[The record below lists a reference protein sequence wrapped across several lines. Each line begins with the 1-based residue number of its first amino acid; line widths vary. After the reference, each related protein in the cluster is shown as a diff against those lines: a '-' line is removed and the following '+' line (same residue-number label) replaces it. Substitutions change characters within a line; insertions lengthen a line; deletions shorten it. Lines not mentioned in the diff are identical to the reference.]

1 MLKTKGAN
9 NDELT
14 EEMEIDV
21 LGMLVG
27 HEIGAQEN
35 CTIVVTKKERPV
47 LVSHKTSAVLRARSL
62 VVSETERVE
71 DEGCQQR

>member
-14 EEMEIDV
+14 EERVVKINV

-27 HEIGAQEN
+27 HEIGVQEN
-35 CTIVVTKKERPV
+35 CTLVVIKKERPV
-47 LVSHKTSAVLRARSL
+47 
-62 VVSETERVE
+62 
-71 DEGCQQR
+71 

>member
-14 EEMEIDV
+14 EEKVVKIDV

-35 CTIVVTKKERPV
+35 YAIVVTK
-47 LVSHKTSAVLRARSL
+47 
-62 VVSETERVE
+62 
-71 DEGCQQR
+71 

>member
-14 EEMEIDV
+14 EEWVVKINV

-27 HEIGAQEN
+27 HEIVVQEN
-35 CTIVVTKKERPV
+35 CTLVVKKKERPV
-47 LVSHKTSAVLRARSL
+47 
-62 VVSETERVE
+62 
-71 DEGCQQR
+71 

>member
-1 MLKTKGAN
+1 MLKRKGAK

-14 EEMEIDV
+14 EDMVVKIDV

-35 CTIVVTKKERPV
+35 CTLVDTKIERPV
-47 LVSHKTSAVLRARSL
+47 
-62 VVSETERVE
+62 
-71 DEGCQQR
+71 

>member
-1 MLKTKGAN
+1 MLRTKGAN

-14 EEMEIDV
+14 EEMVVKIDV

-35 CTIVVTKKERPV
+35 CTLVVTKKERPV
-47 LVSHKTSAVLRARSL
+47 
-62 VVSETERVE
+62 
-71 DEGCQQR
+71 

>member
-14 EEMEIDV
+14 EEMVVKINV

-27 HEIGAQEN
+27 LEIGAQDN
-35 CTIVVTKKERPV
+35 CTLVLTKKER
-47 LVSHKTSAVLRARSL
+47 AV
-62 VVSETERVE
+62 
-71 DEGCQQR
+71 

>member
-1 MLKTKGAN
+1 MLKMKGAN

-14 EEMEIDV
+14 EEMVVNIDV

-35 CTIVVTKKERPV
+35 CTLVVTKKERPV
-47 LVSHKTSAVLRARSL
+47 
-62 VVSETERVE
+62 
-71 DEGCQQR
+71 